1 MKKRT
6 RLLSLLLAISMM
18 IGMLTI
24 GASGAD
30 STFADDTGTGTWSWA
45 SDAIYECY
53 EAGIINGYTDGTYLP
68 DSNLTRAEAAKIIA
82 LTYGLT
88 TDAASSSFSDV
99 SDSHWALSYIE
110 ACVEAGIIN
119 GYTDGTFLPE
129 QNVTRAEMAKM
140 IAAASGLSSDAE
152 TSSFSDV
159 SSGWALSYIEACVEA
174 GIITG
179 YSDGTF
185 LPGNSITRAEAAAI
199 ISRVLAL
206 GSEEAGLLSD
216 ADVIGNTYSYD
227 EVNEA
232 YGFTTTWTI
241 TFAEGGTGT
250 MFEPNDFFGDT
261 TYNITW
267 TYSNGVFT
275 VTLVDTTDGE
285 EASTLSDMFDD
296 DNTGEF
302 YVYSDGTFEP
312 VVLET
317 LTDADVAG
325 NTYSYDEVNEAYG
338 FTTTWTITFA
348 EGGTGTMFEPN
359 DFFGDTTYNI
369 TWTYADGIFTVTLV
383 DTTDGEEAST
393 LSDMFDDDNTGEFY
407 VYSDG
412 TFAPVSGSDS
422 DSSDDTEESESD
434 ADYANVLYA
443 SNSDAQVMDIYIPE
457 NATGSDAVI
466 VVVHGGGFKFGSQ
479 TMEIIQPIIEAALE
493 NGYVVASV
501 DYRKSGEA
509 TFPGALADVKAAVRY
524 LKANAETYG
533 IDPDQIVI
541 WGESAGAYLSLMT
554 ALTPEVEALNGDVTD
569 NLDYSSSVA
578 ALVDFYGPVEFYTMD
593 DEYEALGISGTTY
606 SESSSF
612 ESTYLGQAIGED
624 EEYTY
629 TTWWY
634 TYVDYLPDD
643 FTLSAWIQAG
653 TSDTSVPYTQS
664 VNFASLLETVIG
676 EENVSFSLIEGAEH
690 EDDLFYTDEN
700 LAAVFEFLAGVL

>member
-6 RLLSLLLAISMM
+6 RLLSLLLAVSMM

-53 EAGIINGYTDGTYLP
+53 EEGIINGYTDGTYLP

-82 LTYGLT
+82 LTYGLSS
-88 TDAASSSFSDV
+88 DASSSSFSDV
-99 SDSHWALSYIE
+99 SDSHWALAYIE
-110 ACVEAGIIN
+110 ACVEAGIIS

-129 QNVTRAEMAKM
+129 QNVTRAEMAQM

-159 SSGWALSYIEACVEA
+159 SSGWALAYIEACVEA

-185 LPGNSITRAEAAAI
+185 LPENGITRAEAATI

-216 ADVIGNTYSYD
+216 ADVVGNTYSYD

-267 TYSNGVFT
+267 TYADGIFT

-317 LTDADVAG
+317 LSDADVVG

-369 TWTYADGIFTVTLV
+369 IWTYADGIFTVTLV

-501 DYRKSGEA
+501 DYRKSSEA

-554 ALTPEVEALNGDVTD
+554 ALTPEVEELNGDVTD

-593 DEYEALGISGTTY
+593 AEYEALGISGTTY

-624 EEYTY
+624 EAYTY

-664 VNFASLLETVIG
+664 QNFAALLKTVIG
-676 EENVSFSLIEGAEH
+676 DENVAFSLIEGAEH

-700 LAAVFEFLAGVL
+700 LADIFEFLAGVL